1 MKFHEKKID
10 LFDFASFFAWTFL
23 NFLAIANYLF
33 CKKYFCT
40 FSGLRSANDNME
52 KLMTRLEKLSVAI
65 GQLNPASSSKNS
77 PSHSN
82 GGGGMDF
89 GNGNGNH
96 SLNR

>member
-1 MKFHEKKID
+1 
-10 LFDFASFFAWTFL
+10 
-23 NFLAIANYLF
+23 
-33 CKKYFCT
+33 
-40 FSGLRSANDNME
+40 ME

-96 SLNR
+96 SLNRWQSMSNDSRKSSLSAETKSSSKRRTSKLVRQKESINDDQ

>member
-1 MKFHEKKID
+1 MPDKIRQHHYPKKVCIIFIYEKYK
-10 LFDFASFFAWTFL
+10 LYV
-23 NFLAIANYLF
+23 ANYLF
-33 CKKYFCT
+33 CKTCFCT
-40 FSGLRSANDNME
+40 FLGLRSANDNME

-82 GGGGMDF
+82 GGGGIDF
-89 GNGNGNH
+89 GNGNH